1 MSVTPPYWVSLGGV
15 KWLGRA
21 RAHVAMHVVTV
32 VGVVAAKRLVDMLV
46 VMCAECVGGARGV
59 GVGWVEVGGVAAL

>member
-1 MSVTPPYWVSLGGV
+1 MDEVAWSHARTRGDTCGDGG
-15 KWLGRA
+15 W
-21 RAHVAMHVVTV
+21 VVT
-32 VGVVAAKRLVDMLV
+32 AKQLVDMLV

>member
-1 MSVTPPYWVSLGGV
+1 MVWS
-15 KWLGRA
+15 RA
-21 RAHVAMHVVTV
+21 RTRGNACGDGGWVVT
-32 VGVVAAKRLVDMLV
+32 AKQLVDMLV

>member
-1 MSVTPPYWVSLGGV
+1 MARSRARTRGDACGDGGGGGV
-15 KWLGRA
+15 
-21 RAHVAMHVVTV
+21 T
-32 VGVVAAKRLVDMLV
+32 AKLLMDMLA

>member
-1 MSVTPPYWVSLGGV
+1 
-15 KWLGRA
+15 
-21 RAHVAMHVVTV
+21 MHVVTV
-32 VGVVAAKRLVDMLV
+32 VGVVTAKLLINMLA